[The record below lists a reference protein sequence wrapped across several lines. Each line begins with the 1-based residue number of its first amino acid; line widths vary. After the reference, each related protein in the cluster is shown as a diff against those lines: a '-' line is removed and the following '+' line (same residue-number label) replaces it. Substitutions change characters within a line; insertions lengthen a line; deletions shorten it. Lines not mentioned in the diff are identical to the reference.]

1 MIGRGWLA
9 WRRLL
14 AVWLPVVLF
23 AVANLAVYVWLS
35 SETIGRKAALEAS
48 VDTLQQTIARL
59 EKARDRAA
67 DDRRAVEALQLD
79 VDRMYDE
86 VFASLDDRLTAI
98 LRAVGDATREAG
110 VRPATF
116 SYSATEEK
124 DLGLWRFQISF
135 AFEAQYRQVR
145 RLLDA
150 LAESPQFLIVDRIS
164 FTGDEDAR
172 SQDLRISLAVS
183 TYLARADKEL
193 LDRLTSGQA
202 PTGGDRGRSSR

>member
-1 MIGRGWLA
+1 MIGRRWLA

-14 AVWLPVVLF
+14 PVWLPVALL
-23 AVANLAVYVWLS
+23 AVANLALYVWLS
-35 SETIGRKAALEAS
+35 SETIGRRATLEAS
-48 VDTLQQTIARL
+48 VDDLRQTIVRLERACNRASNDRQAVQTLQ
-59 EKARDRAA
+59 
-67 DDRRAVEALQLD
+67 VEL
-79 VDRMYDE
+79 DRMYDD

-110 VRPATF
+110 VRPGTF
-116 SYSATEEK
+116 SYSASEDK

-164 FTGDEDAR
+164 FNGDEEAR

-193 LDRLTSGQA
+193 LDRLTAGKA
-202 PTGGDRGRSSR
+202 PTGGDRGRGPR